1 MSNNNAVNGFNSSD
15 SILPE
20 PTQTCQDLPKPTQT
34 YSKSFLNAKNQA
46 DIQVRG
52 LLNDW
57 SRAMF
62 RSVTEEEA
70 TLLLGYEAKSGGIW
84 VSGETL
90 QCQFRPDKPWKREGD
105 KKAPKCRTPL
115 TDHGCDAIVPT
126 HPTDKNYWEPE
137 NLKQHCYQINGHPC
151 LIISEG
157 DFKVIA
163 GCSNDLPTIGLI
175 GVETG
180 LTGKKDD
187 VQGKR
192 YLIPTL
198 EKYARAGFGFIFA
211 FDADA
216 AINPNINWAQ
226 RKLGHQL
233 LKFNVPVYVATG
245 NWEMG
250 TEGETNGMD
259 DLIQK
264 KGIEAFRKALSAAT
278 DFKAWESETF
288 DKGDGDGPGKY
299 LVSKNTTFE
308 VHCRKA
314 LFSQDWF
321 VSDGGA
327 FFQDCGT
334 HWQLRED
341 ADVAKAIGDFA
352 EECYQ
357 TSEVGK
363 NYKFGTSKHL
373 EAALKYCRRTLHKK
387 DKPANRHLKA
397 FLNGTVDTR
406 TGKLQPHNKEDY
418 LLECS
423 PYNYVENAP
432 LPQILGQFLL
442 SSFGESQIP
451 TIRAFMSALLDPTA
465 PFGRFPHFIGN
476 SGDGKGTVLRV
487 MENLVGSESSS
498 SSQDFSEL
506 GKPEGRYQL
515 LLGKSFFYIPDTG
528 GFQSGLKAFYELVDN
543 GPMSGRALY
552 MPKAIQKKWNVRFAV
567 ASVEHLPI
575 EHAGDGWDRRCIPV
589 PTIKSTSEV
598 DANLGQKLS
607 EELGKIAGWALSMDK
622 VERDNIL
629 TLPVSNPVLLSLKQE
644 GAIIGDGVKSFID
657 RCFVPGTE
665 THYGSDL
672 HSWYQAYCKAHSL
685 SQMSYQKFIQR
696 LQRVLP
702 KQWRPSEVSRVNGK
716 PKRHPACWEG
726 LRVLPC
732 FVDLALALSD
742 DDQKP
747 SNRPHV
753 PNWICVKEECQDGG
767 LQELTENL
775 AVTDVTGTL
784 PSVTPLKNA
793 ETCMV
798 TDVTTLPTQSLRD
811 AKNSDEVTRDCIQEN
826 AVLGKSGSNVCNERV
841 TATSEP
847 TDDGCNVSNVCKAGD
862 RVKITEDY
870 PGSETFI
877 GVEGTVKEDLG
888 KGDFRIEFDIEIP
901 VMGGKPKKS
910 LNVFGD
916 FLSVIPSSKTEKKQ
930 HRRFEVDDR
939 VIITEHVA
947 PTYKGAIGKITGKRF
962 LRRTHIKYE
971 VQLDKAVRGQQ
982 SVVVEVPTEWDGLIY
997 LMSAP
1002 KTELPIPF

>member
-1 MSNNNAVNGFNSSD
+1 MYSNNTSNPVSQ
-15 SILPE
+15 
-20 PTQTCQDLPKPTQT
+20 PTQASSVK
-34 YSKSFLNAKNQA
+34 FLCEKHQR
-46 DIQVRG
+46 DIKARG

-57 SRAMF
+57 TRATF
-62 RSVTEEEA
+62 RTVAKEEA
-70 TLLLGYEAKSGGIW
+70 SFLLGYEAKSGGMWI
-84 VSGETL
+84 SGETL
-90 QCQFRPDKPWKREGD
+90 QGQFRPDRPWKKEGD

-137 NLKQHCYQINGHPC
+137 NLKQHCYQVNGHPC

-157 DFKVIA
+157 DFKAIA

-175 GVETG
+175 GVEMG
-180 LTGKKDD
+180 LTGKNDD

-198 EKYARAGFGFIFA
+198 EKYARAGFGFIIT

-216 AINPNINWAQ
+216 AINPNVNWAQ

-250 TEGETNGMD
+250 TEKETNGMD

-278 DFKAWESETF
+278 DFKVWESETF
-288 DKGDGDGPGKY
+288 DKGDGDGTGKY

-308 VHCRKA
+308 VHCRKT

-357 TSEVGK
+357 ISEVGK

-432 LPQILGQFLL
+432 LPKNLGQFLL

-476 SGDGKGTVLRV
+476 SGDGKGTILRL

-575 EHAGDGWDRRCIPV
+575 EHAGDGWDRRCIPI

-607 EELGKIAGWALSMDK
+607 EELGEIAGWALSMDK

-644 GAIIGDGVKSFID
+644 GAIIGDGVKSFVD
-657 RCFVPGTE
+657 RCFVPGAE
-665 THYGSDL
+665 TYYGSDL
-672 HSWYQAYCKAHSL
+672 HSWYQAYCKTHSL
-685 SQMSYQKFIQR
+685 TQMSYQKFIQR

-732 FVDLALALSD
+732 FVDLALSD
-742 DDQKP
+742 DENQKP

-753 PNWICVKEECQDGG
+753 PNWICVKENCQDGG
-767 LQELTENL
+767 LQELIGNL

-784 PSVTPLKNA
+784 PSVTTLKNA

-798 TDVTTLPTQSLRD
+798 TDVTVLPTQSLRD
-811 AKNSDEVTRDCIQEN
+811 VKNSDEVTRDCIQEN
-826 AVLGKSGSNVCNERV
+826 AVSDESGSNVCNARV
-841 TATSEP
+841 TPTFEP
-847 TDDGCNVSNVCKAGD
+847 TDDGCNVSNVCNVSKDSEFKVGD
-862 RVKITEDY
+862 RLKITPDY
-870 PGSETFI
+870 PGTESEEFTDEHQAKMLADKMREAIVSSNFEDAKEI
-877 GVEGTVKEDLG
+877 VKQVNVSTSQLRGLFWQNLERTKEKNKARLLAFANLSEGTPVKY
-888 KGDFRIEFDIEIP
+888 
-901 VMGGKPKKS
+901 V
-910 LNVFGD
+910 
-916 FLSVIPSSKTEKKQ
+916 
-930 HRRFEVDDR
+930 
-939 VIITEHVA
+939 
-947 PTYKGAIGKITGKRF
+947 GKIEQYAQEELTAYDADGQGGITCLLADGRGF
-962 LRRTHIKYE
+962 TTWIPTRDLRKK
-971 VQLDKAVRGQQ
+971 L
-982 SVVVEVPTEWDGLIY
+982 
-997 LMSAP
+997 
-1002 KTELPIPF
+1002 

>member
-1 MSNNNAVNGFNSSD
+1 MNSFSTA
-15 SILPE
+15 SFFVE
-20 PTQTCQDLPKPTQT
+20 PVPARKNSVTF
-34 YSKSFLNAKNQA
+34 FLNTKHQA
-46 DIQVRG
+46 DIHARG
-52 LLNDW
+52 FLNDW
-57 SRAMF
+57 SRATC
-62 RSVTEEEA
+62 RSVTAEEA
-70 TLLLGYEAKSGGIW
+70 SFLLGYEAKSGGIW
-84 VSGETL
+84 ISGETL
-90 QCQFRPDKPWKREGD
+90 QGQFRPDKPWKREGD

-126 HPTDKNYWEPE
+126 HPTEKTYWEPE
-137 NLKQHCYQINGHPC
+137 NLKQHCYQFNGHPC

-157 DFKVIA
+157 DFKAIA

-175 GVETG
+175 GVEMG

-278 DFKAWESETF
+278 DFKVWESETF
-288 DKGDGDGPGKY
+288 DKGDGDGTGKY

-308 VHCRKA
+308 VHCRKT

-321 VSDGGA
+321 VSSGGA

-357 TSEVGK
+357 MSEVGK
-363 NYKFGTSKHL
+363 NYKFGTSKNL
-373 EAALKYCRRTLHKK
+373 EATLKYCRRTLHKK

-432 LPQILGQFLL
+432 LPKTLGQFLL
-442 SSFGESQIP
+442 SSFGETQIP
-451 TIRAFMSALLDPTA
+451 AIRAFMSALLDPTA
-465 PFGRFPHFIGN
+465 PYGRFPHFIGN
-476 SGDGKGTVLRV
+476 SGDGKGTVLRL
-487 MENLVGSESSS
+487 MENLVGNESST

-543 GPMSGRALY
+543 GPMFGRALY
-552 MPKAIQKKWNVRFAV
+552 MPKGTQIKWNVRFAV

-575 EHAGDGWDRRCIPV
+575 EHAGDGWDRRCYPI
-589 PTIKSTSEV
+589 PTIKSTSET
-598 DANLGQKLS
+598 DSSLGQKLS
-607 EELGKIAGWALSMDK
+607 EELGEIAGWALSMDK

-629 TLPVSNPVLLSLKQE
+629 TEPISNPVLLSLKQE
-644 GAIIGDGVKSFID
+644 GAIIGDGVKSFVD
-657 RCFVPGTE
+657 RCFVLGTE
-665 THYGSDL
+665 THYGNDL
-672 HSWYQAYCKAHSL
+672 HSWYQAYCKTHSL
-685 SQMSYQKFIQR
+685 SPLSYQKFIQR

-732 FVDLALALSD
+732 FVDLALND
-742 DDQKP
+742 NEDQKP

-753 PNWICVKEECQDGG
+753 PNWICVKENCQDGG
-767 LQELTENL
+767 LQELTGNL
-775 AVTDVTGTL
+775 AVTDVTATL

-793 ETCMV
+793 ETRMV
-798 TDVTTLPTQSLRD
+798 TDVTTLHTQSLRD
-811 AKNSDEVTRDCIQEN
+811 AKISDEVTRDCIQKGT
-826 AVLGKSGSNVCNERV
+826 VLGEVAVTSVTMRV
-841 TATSEP
+841 TPTSEP
-847 TDDGCNVSNVCKAGD
+847 TKDGCNVSNVCNAGD
-862 RVKITEDY
+862 RVKVTENY
-870 PGSETFI
+870 PGSETFK
-877 GVEGTVKEDLG
+877 GAEATVRQDLG
-888 KGDFRIEFDIEIP
+888 KRGFEIEFDTEIP
-901 VMGGKPKKS
+901 VLCGKPRKILVVS
-910 LNVFGD
+910 GD
-916 FLSVIPSSKTEKKQ
+916 FLIVVPSVKTEKKQ
-930 HRRFEVDDR
+930 HKEFEVGAW

-947 PTYKGAIGKITGKRF
+947 PKYKGAIGKITGKRF
-962 LRRTHIKYE
+962 LGRTHIKYE
-971 VQLDKAVRGQQ
+971 VQLDKAVRNEL
-982 SVVVEVPTEWDGLIY
+982 SVAVEVPREWDGLIY

-1002 KTELPIPF
+1002 KTPPTNPCPF

>member
-1 MSNNNAVNGFNSSD
+1 MYKNDTPIDGQVSSD
-15 SILPE
+15 SVLSE
-20 PTQTCQDLPKPTQT
+20 PAQAFAVAVKNPVTF
-34 YSKSFLNAKNQA
+34 FLNAENQA
-46 DIQVRG
+46 DIQARG
-52 LLNDW
+52 LLNGW
-57 SRAMF
+57 SRATC
-62 RSVTEEEA
+62 RSVAKEEA
-70 TLLLGYEAKSGGIW
+70 SFLLGYEAKSAGIW
-84 VSGETL
+84 IGGETL
-90 QCQFRPDKPWKREGD
+90 QGQFRPDRPWKREGD
-105 KKAPKCRTPL
+105 EKTKKAPKYRTPL
-115 TDHGCDAIVPT
+115 TDHGCDAIIPT
-126 HPTDKNYWEPE
+126 HPTDKSYWEPE
-137 NLKQHCYQINGHPC
+137 NLKKHCYQINGHPC
-151 LIISEG
+151 LTITEG
-157 DFKVIA
+157 GFKAIA
-163 GCSNDLPTIGLI
+163 GCSNDLPTVGLI
-175 GVETG
+175 GIEMG

-192 YLIPTL
+192 YLIPSL

-216 AINPNINWAQ
+216 AVNPNINWAQ
-226 RKLGHQL
+226 RRLGHQI
-233 LKFNVPVYVATG
+233 LKFNVPLYVATG

-250 TEGETNGMD
+250 TDGETKGMD

-278 DFKAWESETF
+278 DFKVWESETF
-288 DKGDGDGPGKY
+288 EKGDGDGGDKY
-299 LVSKNTTFE
+299 LVPKNTTFE
-308 VHCRKA
+308 VHCRKT
-314 LFSQDWF
+314 LFSENWF

-334 HWQLRED
+334 HWQLREE

-352 EECYQ
+352 EKCYE

-363 NYKFGTSKHL
+363 KYKFGTSKNL

-387 DKPANRHLKA
+387 DKPANKHLKA

-406 TGKLQPHNKEDY
+406 TGKLQPHSKEDY

-423 PYNYVENAP
+423 PYSYVENAP
-432 LPQILGQFLL
+432 LPKTLGQFLL

-476 SGDGKGTVLRV
+476 SGDGKGTVLRL

-575 EHAGDGWDRRCIPV
+575 EHAGDGWDRRCIPI
-589 PTIKSTSEV
+589 PTIKSTNEV

-607 EELGKIAGWALSMDK
+607 EELGEIAGWALSMDR

-644 GAIIGDGVKSFID
+644 GAIIGDGVKSFVD

-665 THYGSDL
+665 TYCGNDL

-685 SQMSYQKFIQR
+685 SQMAYQKFIQR

-702 KQWRPSEVSRVNGK
+702 KQWRPSEVVWENGK
-716 PKRHPACWEG
+716 AKRQKACWEG

-732 FVDLALALSD
+732 FVDLALND
-742 DDQKP
+742 DDGEKQP

-753 PNWICVKEECQDGG
+753 PNWICVKEKCQDGG
-767 LQELTENL
+767 LTDLTAAL
-775 AVTDVTGTL
+775 HTL
-784 PSVTPLKNA
+784 TPEKTA
-793 ETCMV
+793 ETI
-798 TDVTTLPTQSLRD
+798 DLHTLHTLHTQSLRD
-811 AKNSDEVTRDCIQEN
+811 AEISDEVTKDRIEEN
-826 AVLGKSGSNVCNERV
+826 VVLGASGSKVCKARL
-841 TATSEP
+841 TSTSEP
-847 TDDGCNVSNVCKAGD
+847 IGDGCKVSKVCKAD
-862 RVKITEDY
+862 DPAILEK
-870 PGSETFI
+870 PQL
-877 GVEGTVKEDLG
+877 GVEAENPAEFAEQIRKAIATFDRPLAIKIKEELETQIELRKEVRTALTVG
-888 KGDFRIEFDIEIP
+888 EFDNFKLLVLRGFCVGSRVTYIGSRYPEQFKGVELIVDSINERSEITCR
-901 VMGGKPKKS
+901 KPD
-910 LNVFGD
+910 G
-916 FLSVIPSSKTEKKQ
+916 FLT
-930 HRRFEVDDR
+930 
-939 VIITEHVA
+939 A
-947 PTYKGAIGKITGKRF
+947 PLKPEE
-962 LRRTHIKYE
+962 L
-971 VQLDKAVRGQQ
+971 KAVN
-982 SVVVEVPTEWDGLIY
+982 
-997 LMSAP
+997 
-1002 KTELPIPF
+1002 

>member
-1 MSNNNAVNGFNSSD
+1 MNTSYPSGKNSV
-15 SILPE
+15 
-20 PTQTCQDLPKPTQT
+20 TF
-34 YSKSFLNAKNQA
+34 FLTAKNQA
-46 DIQVRG
+46 DIEKRG

-57 SRAMF
+57 AQVMC
-62 RSVTEEEA
+62 RSLTKEEA
-70 TLLLGYEAKSGGIW
+70 SFLLGYEAKSGGIW
-84 VSGETL
+84 ISGETL
-90 QCQFRPDKPWKREGD
+90 QAQFRPDKPWKSSSD
-105 KKAPKCRTPL
+105 KKDKPAPKCRTPL

-126 HPTDKNYWEPE
+126 HPYIPDYWDTA
-137 NLKQHCYQINGHPC
+137 NLEKYCYQFNGHPC
-151 LIISEG
+151 LIITEG
-157 DFKVIA
+157 HFQALA

-175 GVETG
+175 GVEMG
-180 LTGKKDD
+180 LTGKNDD

-250 TEGETNGMD
+250 TEGETKGMD
-259 DLIQK
+259 DLIQRK
-264 KGIEAFRKALSAAT
+264 SIEAFRKALSAAT
-278 DFKAWESETF
+278 DFKAWESKTF
-288 DKGDGDGPGKY
+288 GSDGGNGTGKY

-308 VHCRKA
+308 VHCRKT

-357 TSEVGK
+357 MSEVGK
-363 NYKFGTSKHL
+363 NYKFGTSKNL
-373 EAALKYCRRTLHKK
+373 EATLKYCRRTLHKK

-432 LPQILGQFLL
+432 LPKTLGQFLL
-442 SSFGESQIP
+442 SSFGESQIL

-476 SGDGKGTVLRV
+476 SGDGKGTILRL

-575 EHAGDGWDRRCIPV
+575 EHAGDGWDRRCYPI
-589 PTIKSTSEV
+589 PTIKSTSEL

-607 EELGKIAGWALSMDK
+607 EELGEIAGWALSMDK

-629 TLPVSNPVLLSLKQE
+629 TQPISNPVLLSLKQE
-644 GAIIGDGVKSFID
+644 GAIIGDGVKSFVD
-657 RCFVPGTE
+657 RCFVPGSE

-702 KQWRPSEVSRVNGK
+702 KQWRPSEVVWMNGK
-716 PKRHPACWEG
+716 TKRQPACWEG

-732 FVDLALALSD
+732 FVDVALND
-742 DDQKP
+742 DDGDKQP
-747 SNRPHV
+747 SNRPHI

-767 LQELTENL
+767 LTDLT
-775 AVTDVTGTL
+775 ATL
-784 PSVTPLKNA
+784 HTLTPEKNA
-793 ETCMV
+793 ETI
-798 TDVTTLPTQSLRD
+798 DLHTLPTLHTQSLRD
-811 AKNSDEVTRDCIQEN
+811 AKISDEMTRDCIEEN
-826 AVLGKSGSNVCNERV
+826 VVLDESESKVCKARL
-841 TATSEP
+841 TPSFEP
-847 TDDGCNVSNVCKAGD
+847 ADDGCKVSKVCKAGD
-862 RVKITEDY
+862 RVKVTADY
-870 PGSETFI
+870 PGSETLRGI
-877 GVEGTVKEDLG
+877 EATVRENLG
-888 KGDFRIEFDIEIP
+888 KRDFEIEFDAEIEII
-901 VMGGKPKKS
+901 GGKPKKF
-910 LNVFGD
+910 LNISGD
-916 FLSVIPSSKTEKKQ
+916 FLTVIPALTAAKTESV
-930 HRRFEVDDR
+930 RLNPE
-939 VIITEHVA
+939 ELE
-947 PTYKGAIGKITGKRF
+947 AIN
-962 LRRTHIKYE
+962 
-971 VQLDKAVRGQQ
+971 
-982 SVVVEVPTEWDGLIY
+982 
-997 LMSAP
+997 
-1002 KTELPIPF
+1002 